1 MDIFTNTYQKALEI
15 YQKNPKWK
23 LFESYL
29 FKMSIGL
36 RKEALKD
43 LRELLLQYQNWNA
56 ITKSDFILSVISIS
70 HEVDPSRNFFLS
82 HPLLTVVNNYM
93 EEWIKTESKN
103 SLPFRWLAQEKGDL
117 ELARKALSINSK
129 DDLAR
134 LVIINS
140 YLDKIW
146 WSTHSLPSHF
156 NGDVD
161 EIRAIYPVCLHEI
174 ELLVDA
180 EIQLKFRDELEEE
193 IQVVNDYQKS
203 QK

>member
-15 YQKNPKWK
+15 YQINPKCK

-36 RKEALKD
+36 RKEAFKD

-82 HPLLTVVNNYM
+82 HPLFTVVNNYM

-103 SLPFRWLAQEKGDL
+103 SLPFRWLAKEKGDL
-117 ELARKALSINSK
+117 ELTRKALSINSK

-161 EIRAIYPVCLHEI
+161 EIRAIYPICLHEI
-174 ELLVDA
+174 ELLIDS

-193 IQVVNDYQKS
+193 IQVVNDFQKS

>member
-70 HEVDPSRNFFLS
+70 HEVDPSRNSFLS

-103 SLPFRWLAQEKGDL
+103 SLPFRWLAKEKGDL
-117 ELARKALSINSK
+117 ELARKALSINS
-129 DDLAR
+129 
-134 LVIINS
+134 
-140 YLDKIW
+140 YLEKIW

-156 NGDVD
+156 NGDAD
-161 EIRAIYPVCLHEI
+161 EIRSIYPVCLHEI
-174 ELLVDA
+174 ELLVDS

-193 IQVVNDYQKS
+193 IQVVNDFQKS